1 MKILILECTAEELR
15 ANRTVMDTLN
25 EALSSFTRPM
35 FGVDFDISKVS
46 DVSDDTQEEEYDGEF

>member
-1 MKILILECTAEELR
+1 MKLLIIECSAEELR

-25 EALSSFTRPM
+25 ETLSSFTRPM

-46 DVSDDTQEEEYDGEF
+46 DVSDDTQEEDENNE

>member
-1 MKILILECTAEELR
+1 MKILIVECTAEELR
-15 ANRTVMDTLN
+15 ANRTVLDTFN
-25 EALSSFTRPM
+25 EALSNFTRPM

>member
-1 MKILILECTAEELR
+1 MKLLILECSAEELR

-25 EALSSFTRPM
+25 ETLSSFTRTM

-46 DVSDDTQEEEYDGEF
+46 DVSDDTQEEDENNE